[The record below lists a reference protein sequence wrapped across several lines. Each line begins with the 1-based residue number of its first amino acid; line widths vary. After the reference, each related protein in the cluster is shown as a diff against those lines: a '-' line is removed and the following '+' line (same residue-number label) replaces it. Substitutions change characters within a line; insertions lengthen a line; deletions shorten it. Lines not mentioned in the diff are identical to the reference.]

1 MGFFDKALKKVQD
14 VGENIA
20 ASANN
25 VKTVVETS
33 VQDTMEITGLKRQ
46 IRELEK
52 EMDAQYLQIGKKYA
66 EFVADMDDAEPE
78 TAENEAAEATES
90 SEVIDEVKEEAIDEV
105 KAEDV
110 AETVDEAKEEAA
122 DETIDEVKAE
132 DTAET
137 IDEEKEVSEEPAED
151 KVAEESDEDEEPVFD
166 VSDFLTIIKQDQAK
180 KKELENQLAEVEKRA
195 LIYRTNSEF
204 RHIFSELLGNKPH
217 EVLYILR
224 FSLETFAKFRIL
236 CSNSHRTGI
245 QITYA
250 HHHTA
255 KRYKRSCR
263 KSEFFRSQKC
273 RDRHISSAHQFSVC
287 FDLHTFTQSVL
298 DQCLMSLSQTKFP
311 RKSRIVDG
319 TFRSS
324 TGTAVVTGNQNYL
337 CSCFCHTCCY
347 GSDAC
352 F

>member
-78 TAENEAAEATES
+78 TAENEAAEAETTEATES

-105 KAEDV
+105 KAEAA

-122 DETIDEVKAE
+122 AETIDEVKAE

-180 KKELENQLAEVEKRA
+180 KKELENQLAEVEKRPKQN
-195 LIYRTNSEF
+195 T
-204 RHIFSELLGNKPH
+204 LLREKTKAEESFEQEKG
-217 EVLYILR
+217 
-224 FSLETFAKFRIL
+224 
-236 CSNSHRTGI
+236 
-245 QITYA
+245 
-250 HHHTA
+250 
-255 KRYKRSCR
+255 
-263 KSEFFRSQKC
+263 
-273 RDRHISSAHQFSVC
+273 
-287 FDLHTFTQSVL
+287 VL
-298 DQCLMSLSQTKFP
+298 DKALAMEIISKEEYEQKLNIAKKKVENFEEIKKIEQQFEMGIITKEE
-311 RKSRIVDG
+311 KDEKIN
-319 TFRSS
+319 
-324 TGTAVVTGNQNYL
+324 AILN
-337 CSCFCHTCCY
+337 
-347 GSDAC
+347 A
-352 F
+352 

>member
-46 IRELEK
+46 IRKLEK

-78 TAENEAAEATES
+78 TAENEAAEAETTEATES

-105 KAEDV
+105 KAEAA

-122 DETIDEVKAE
+122 AETIDEVKAE

-195 LIYRTNSEF
+195 KQNT
-204 RHIFSELLGNKPH
+204 LLREKTKAEESFEQEKG
-217 EVLYILR
+217 
-224 FSLETFAKFRIL
+224 
-236 CSNSHRTGI
+236 
-245 QITYA
+245 
-250 HHHTA
+250 
-255 KRYKRSCR
+255 
-263 KSEFFRSQKC
+263 
-273 RDRHISSAHQFSVC
+273 
-287 FDLHTFTQSVL
+287 VL
-298 DQCLMSLSQTKFP
+298 DKALAMEIISKEEYEQKLNIAKKKVENFEEIKKIEQQFEMGIITKEE
-311 RKSRIVDG
+311 KDEKIN
-319 TFRSS
+319 
-324 TGTAVVTGNQNYL
+324 AILN
-337 CSCFCHTCCY
+337 
-347 GSDAC
+347 A
-352 F
+352 

>member
-90 SEVIDEVKEEAIDEV
+90 SEVIDEVKAEAAAEAIDEV
-105 KAEDV
+105 KAEAAD
-110 AETVDEAKEEAA
+110 ETVDEAKEEAA
-122 DETIDEVKAE
+122 AETIDEVKAE

-137 IDEEKEVSEEPAED
+137 IDEEKEASEEPAED

-180 KKELENQLAEVEKRA
+180 KKELKNQLAEVEKRA
-195 LIYRTNSEF
+195 KQNT
-204 RHIFSELLGNKPH
+204 LLREKTKAEESFEQEKG
-217 EVLYILR
+217 
-224 FSLETFAKFRIL
+224 
-236 CSNSHRTGI
+236 
-245 QITYA
+245 
-250 HHHTA
+250 
-255 KRYKRSCR
+255 
-263 KSEFFRSQKC
+263 
-273 RDRHISSAHQFSVC
+273 
-287 FDLHTFTQSVL
+287 VL
-298 DQCLMSLSQTKFP
+298 DKALAMEIISKEEYEQKLNIARKKVENFEEIKKIEQQFEMGIITKEE
-311 RKSRIVDG
+311 KDEKIN
-319 TFRSS
+319 
-324 TGTAVVTGNQNYL
+324 AILN
-337 CSCFCHTCCY
+337 
-347 GSDAC
+347 A
-352 F
+352 

>member
-78 TAENEAAEATES
+78 TAENEAAEAETTEATES

-105 KAEDV
+105 KAEAA

-195 LIYRTNSEF
+195 KQNT
-204 RHIFSELLGNKPH
+204 LLREKTKAEESFEQEKG
-217 EVLYILR
+217 
-224 FSLETFAKFRIL
+224 
-236 CSNSHRTGI
+236 
-245 QITYA
+245 
-250 HHHTA
+250 
-255 KRYKRSCR
+255 
-263 KSEFFRSQKC
+263 
-273 RDRHISSAHQFSVC
+273 
-287 FDLHTFTQSVL
+287 VL
-298 DQCLMSLSQTKFP
+298 DKALAMEIISKEEYEQKLNIARKKVENFEEIKKIEQQFEMGIITKEE
-311 RKSRIVDG
+311 KDEIIN
-319 TFRSS
+319 
-324 TGTAVVTGNQNYL
+324 AILN
-337 CSCFCHTCCY
+337 
-347 GSDAC
+347 A
-352 F
+352 

>member
-78 TAENEAAEATES
+78 TAENEAAEAETTEATES

-105 KAEDV
+105 KAEAA
-110 AETVDEAKEEAA
+110 AETVDEAKEEAPA
-122 DETIDEVKAE
+122 ETIDEVKAE

-195 LIYRTNSEF
+195 KQNT
-204 RHIFSELLGNKPH
+204 LLREKTKAEESFEQEKG
-217 EVLYILR
+217 
-224 FSLETFAKFRIL
+224 
-236 CSNSHRTGI
+236 
-245 QITYA
+245 
-250 HHHTA
+250 
-255 KRYKRSCR
+255 
-263 KSEFFRSQKC
+263 
-273 RDRHISSAHQFSVC
+273 
-287 FDLHTFTQSVL
+287 VL
-298 DQCLMSLSQTKFP
+298 DKALAMEIISKEEYEQKLNIARKKVENFEEIKKIEQQFEMGIITKEE
-311 RKSRIVDG
+311 KNEKIN
-319 TFRSS
+319 
-324 TGTAVVTGNQNYL
+324 AILN
-337 CSCFCHTCCY
+337 
-347 GSDAC
+347 A
-352 F
+352 

>member
-78 TAENEAAEATES
+78 TAENEAAEAETTEAETTEATES

-105 KAEDV
+105 KAEAA

-122 DETIDEVKAE
+122 AETIDEVKAE

-195 LIYRTNSEF
+195 KQNT
-204 RHIFSELLGNKPH
+204 LLREKTKAEESFEQEKG
-217 EVLYILR
+217 
-224 FSLETFAKFRIL
+224 
-236 CSNSHRTGI
+236 
-245 QITYA
+245 
-250 HHHTA
+250 
-255 KRYKRSCR
+255 
-263 KSEFFRSQKC
+263 
-273 RDRHISSAHQFSVC
+273 
-287 FDLHTFTQSVL
+287 VL
-298 DQCLMSLSQTKFP
+298 DKALAMEIISKEEYEQKLNIARKKVENFEEIKKIEQQFEMGIITKEE
-311 RKSRIVDG
+311 KDEKIN
-319 TFRSS
+319 
-324 TGTAVVTGNQNYL
+324 AIL
-337 CSCFCHTCCY
+337 K
-347 GSDAC
+347 A
-352 F
+352 

>member
-78 TAENEAAEATES
+78 TAENEAAEAETTEATEP

-105 KAEDV
+105 KAEAA

-137 IDEEKEVSEEPAED
+137 IDEAKEVSEEPAED

-195 LIYRTNSEF
+195 KQNT
-204 RHIFSELLGNKPH
+204 LLREKTKAEESFEQEKG
-217 EVLYILR
+217 
-224 FSLETFAKFRIL
+224 
-236 CSNSHRTGI
+236 
-245 QITYA
+245 
-250 HHHTA
+250 
-255 KRYKRSCR
+255 
-263 KSEFFRSQKC
+263 
-273 RDRHISSAHQFSVC
+273 
-287 FDLHTFTQSVL
+287 VL
-298 DQCLMSLSQTKFP
+298 DKALAMEIISKEEYEQKLNIARKKVENFEEIKKIEQQFEMGIITKEE
-311 RKSRIVDG
+311 KDEKIN
-319 TFRSS
+319 
-324 TGTAVVTGNQNYL
+324 AILN
-337 CSCFCHTCCY
+337 
-347 GSDAC
+347 A
-352 F
+352 

>member
-78 TAENEAAEATES
+78 TAENEAAEAETTEATES

-105 KAEDV
+105 KAEAA
-110 AETVDEAKEEAA
+110 AETVDEVKEEAPA
-122 DETIDEVKAE
+122 ETIDEVKAE

-195 LIYRTNSEF
+195 KQNT
-204 RHIFSELLGNKPH
+204 LLREKTKAEESFEQEKG
-217 EVLYILR
+217 
-224 FSLETFAKFRIL
+224 
-236 CSNSHRTGI
+236 
-245 QITYA
+245 
-250 HHHTA
+250 
-255 KRYKRSCR
+255 
-263 KSEFFRSQKC
+263 
-273 RDRHISSAHQFSVC
+273 
-287 FDLHTFTQSVL
+287 VL
-298 DQCLMSLSQTKFP
+298 DKALAMEIISKEEYEQKLNIARKKVENFEEIKKIEQQFEMGIITKEE
-311 RKSRIVDG
+311 KNEKIN
-319 TFRSS
+319 
-324 TGTAVVTGNQNYL
+324 AILN
-337 CSCFCHTCCY
+337 
-347 GSDAC
+347 A
-352 F
+352 

>member
-20 ASANN
+20 ASASN

-90 SEVIDEVKEEAIDEV
+90 SEVIDEVKAEAAAEAIDEV

-132 DTAET
+132 DTVET
-137 IDEEKEVSEEPAED
+137 INEEKEVSKEPAED

-195 LIYRTNSEF
+195 KQNT
-204 RHIFSELLGNKPH
+204 LLREK
-217 EVLYILR
+217 
-224 FSLETFAKFRIL
+224 TKAKESFEQEK
-236 CSNSHRTGI
+236 G
-245 QITYA
+245 
-250 HHHTA
+250 
-255 KRYKRSCR
+255 
-263 KSEFFRSQKC
+263 
-273 RDRHISSAHQFSVC
+273 
-287 FDLHTFTQSVL
+287 VL
-298 DQCLMSLSQTKFP
+298 DKALAMEIISKEEYEQKLNIAKKKVENFEEIKKIEQQFEMGIITKEE
-311 RKSRIVDG
+311 KDEKIN
-319 TFRSS
+319 
-324 TGTAVVTGNQNYL
+324 AILN
-337 CSCFCHTCCY
+337 
-347 GSDAC
+347 A
-352 F
+352 

>member
-52 EMDAQYLQIGKKYA
+52 RRDAQYLQIGKKYA

-78 TAENEAAEATES
+78 TAENEAAEAETTEATES

-105 KAEDV
+105 KAEAA

-195 LIYRTNSEF
+195 KQNT
-204 RHIFSELLGNKPH
+204 LLREKTKAEESFEQEKG
-217 EVLYILR
+217 
-224 FSLETFAKFRIL
+224 
-236 CSNSHRTGI
+236 
-245 QITYA
+245 
-250 HHHTA
+250 
-255 KRYKRSCR
+255 
-263 KSEFFRSQKC
+263 
-273 RDRHISSAHQFSVC
+273 
-287 FDLHTFTQSVL
+287 VL
-298 DQCLMSLSQTKFP
+298 DKALAMEIISKEEYEQKLNIARKKVENFEEIKKIEQQFEMGIITKEE
-311 RKSRIVDG
+311 KDEKIN
-319 TFRSS
+319 
-324 TGTAVVTGNQNYL
+324 AILN
-337 CSCFCHTCCY
+337 
-347 GSDAC
+347 A
-352 F
+352 

>member
-78 TAENEAAEATES
+78 TAENEAAEAETTEATES

-105 KAEDV
+105 KAEAA

-122 DETIDEVKAE
+122 AETIDEVKAE

-195 LIYRTNSEF
+195 KQNTLF
-204 RHIFSELLGNKPH
+204 REKTKAEESFEQEKG
-217 EVLYILR
+217 
-224 FSLETFAKFRIL
+224 
-236 CSNSHRTGI
+236 
-245 QITYA
+245 
-250 HHHTA
+250 
-255 KRYKRSCR
+255 
-263 KSEFFRSQKC
+263 
-273 RDRHISSAHQFSVC
+273 
-287 FDLHTFTQSVL
+287 VL
-298 DQCLMSLSQTKFP
+298 DKALAMEIISKEEYEQKLNIAKKKVENFEEIKKIEQQFEMGIITKEE
-311 RKSRIVDG
+311 KDEKIN
-319 TFRSS
+319 
-324 TGTAVVTGNQNYL
+324 AILN
-337 CSCFCHTCCY
+337 
-347 GSDAC
+347 A
-352 F
+352 

>member
-52 EMDAQYLQIGKKYA
+52 EMDAQYLQIGKNYA

-78 TAENEAAEATES
+78 TAENEAAEAETTEATES

-105 KAEDV
+105 KAEAA

-122 DETIDEVKAE
+122 AETIDEVKAE

-195 LIYRTNSEF
+195 KQNT
-204 RHIFSELLGNKPH
+204 LLREKTKAEESFEQEKG
-217 EVLYILR
+217 
-224 FSLETFAKFRIL
+224 
-236 CSNSHRTGI
+236 
-245 QITYA
+245 
-250 HHHTA
+250 
-255 KRYKRSCR
+255 
-263 KSEFFRSQKC
+263 
-273 RDRHISSAHQFSVC
+273 
-287 FDLHTFTQSVL
+287 VL
-298 DQCLMSLSQTKFP
+298 DKALAMEIISKEEYEQKLNIAKKKVENFEEIKKIEQQFEMGIITKEE
-311 RKSRIVDG
+311 KDEKIN
-319 TFRSS
+319 
-324 TGTAVVTGNQNYL
+324 AILN
-337 CSCFCHTCCY
+337 
-347 GSDAC
+347 A
-352 F
+352 

>member
-78 TAENEAAEATES
+78 TAENEAAEAETTEATES

-105 KAEDV
+105 KAEV
-110 AETVDEAKEEAA
+110 AA

-195 LIYRTNSEF
+195 KQNT
-204 RHIFSELLGNKPH
+204 LLREKTKAEESFEQEKG
-217 EVLYILR
+217 
-224 FSLETFAKFRIL
+224 
-236 CSNSHRTGI
+236 
-245 QITYA
+245 
-250 HHHTA
+250 
-255 KRYKRSCR
+255 
-263 KSEFFRSQKC
+263 
-273 RDRHISSAHQFSVC
+273 
-287 FDLHTFTQSVL
+287 VL
-298 DQCLMSLSQTKFP
+298 DKALAMEIISKEEYEQKLNIARKKVENFEEIKKIEQQFEMGIITKEE
-311 RKSRIVDG
+311 KDEKIN
-319 TFRSS
+319 
-324 TGTAVVTGNQNYL
+324 AILN
-337 CSCFCHTCCY
+337 
-347 GSDAC
+347 A
-352 F
+352 

>member
-78 TAENEAAEATES
+78 TAENEATEAETTEATES
-90 SEVIDEVKEEAIDEV
+90 SEVIDEVKAEAAEAIDEV

-195 LIYRTNSEF
+195 NQNT
-204 RHIFSELLGNKPH
+204 LLREKTKAEESFEQEKG
-217 EVLYILR
+217 
-224 FSLETFAKFRIL
+224 
-236 CSNSHRTGI
+236 
-245 QITYA
+245 
-250 HHHTA
+250 
-255 KRYKRSCR
+255 
-263 KSEFFRSQKC
+263 
-273 RDRHISSAHQFSVC
+273 
-287 FDLHTFTQSVL
+287 VL
-298 DQCLMSLSQTKFP
+298 DKALAMEIISKEEYEQKLNIARKKVENFEEIKKIEQQFEMGIITKEE
-311 RKSRIVDG
+311 KDEKIN
-319 TFRSS
+319 
-324 TGTAVVTGNQNYL
+324 AILN
-337 CSCFCHTCCY
+337 
-347 GSDAC
+347 A
-352 F
+352 

>member
-78 TAENEAAEATES
+78 TAENEAAEAETTEATES
-90 SEVIDEVKEEAIDEV
+90 SEVIDEVKAEAAEAIDEV

-110 AETVDEAKEEAA
+110 DEWVDVVIVEGPAESIDDVIGLDPAETF
-122 DETIDEVKAE
+122 
-132 DTAET
+132 
-137 IDEEKEVSEEPAED
+137 DEEYEASEEPAED

-195 LIYRTNSEF
+195 KQNT
-204 RHIFSELLGNKPH
+204 LLREKTKAEESFEQEKG
-217 EVLYILR
+217 
-224 FSLETFAKFRIL
+224 
-236 CSNSHRTGI
+236 
-245 QITYA
+245 
-250 HHHTA
+250 
-255 KRYKRSCR
+255 
-263 KSEFFRSQKC
+263 
-273 RDRHISSAHQFSVC
+273 
-287 FDLHTFTQSVL
+287 VL
-298 DQCLMSLSQTKFP
+298 DKALAMEIISKEEYEQKLNIARKKVENFEEIKKIEQQFEMGIITKEE
-311 RKSRIVDG
+311 KDEKIN
-319 TFRSS
+319 
-324 TGTAVVTGNQNYL
+324 AILN
-337 CSCFCHTCCY
+337 
-347 GSDAC
+347 A
-352 F
+352 

>member
-78 TAENEAAEATES
+78 TAENEAAEAETTEATES
-90 SEVIDEVKEEAIDEV
+90 SEVIDEVKAEAAEAIDEV

-137 IDEEKEVSEEPAED
+137 IDEEKEVSEEP
-151 KVAEESDEDEEPVFD
+151 VFD

-195 LIYRTNSEF
+195 KQNT
-204 RHIFSELLGNKPH
+204 LLREKTKAEESFEQEKG
-217 EVLYILR
+217 
-224 FSLETFAKFRIL
+224 
-236 CSNSHRTGI
+236 
-245 QITYA
+245 
-250 HHHTA
+250 
-255 KRYKRSCR
+255 
-263 KSEFFRSQKC
+263 
-273 RDRHISSAHQFSVC
+273 
-287 FDLHTFTQSVL
+287 VL
-298 DQCLMSLSQTKFP
+298 DKALAMEIISKEEYEQKLNIARKKVENFEEIKKIEQQFEMGIITKEE
-311 RKSRIVDG
+311 KDEKIN
-319 TFRSS
+319 
-324 TGTAVVTGNQNYL
+324 AILN
-337 CSCFCHTCCY
+337 
-347 GSDAC
+347 A
-352 F
+352 

>member
-78 TAENEAAEATES
+78 TAENEAAEAETTEATEP

-105 KAEDV
+105 KAEAA

-122 DETIDEVKAE
+122 
-132 DTAET
+132 
-137 IDEEKEVSEEPAED
+137 
-151 KVAEESDEDEEPVFD
+151 DEDEEPVFD

-195 LIYRTNSEF
+195 KQNT
-204 RHIFSELLGNKPH
+204 LLREKTKAEESFEQEKG
-217 EVLYILR
+217 
-224 FSLETFAKFRIL
+224 
-236 CSNSHRTGI
+236 
-245 QITYA
+245 
-250 HHHTA
+250 
-255 KRYKRSCR
+255 
-263 KSEFFRSQKC
+263 
-273 RDRHISSAHQFSVC
+273 
-287 FDLHTFTQSVL
+287 VL
-298 DQCLMSLSQTKFP
+298 DKALAMEIISKEEYEQKLNIARKKVENFEEIKKIEQQFEMGIITKEE
-311 RKSRIVDG
+311 KDEKIN
-319 TFRSS
+319 
-324 TGTAVVTGNQNYL
+324 AILN
-337 CSCFCHTCCY
+337 
-347 GSDAC
+347 A
-352 F
+352 

>member
-105 KAEDV
+105 KAED
-110 AETVDEAKEEAA
+110 
-122 DETIDEVKAE
+122 
-132 DTAET
+132 TAET
-137 IDEEKEVSEEPAED
+137 IDEEKEVFEEPAED

-195 LIYRTNSEF
+195 KQNT
-204 RHIFSELLGNKPH
+204 LLREKTKAEESFEQEKG
-217 EVLYILR
+217 
-224 FSLETFAKFRIL
+224 
-236 CSNSHRTGI
+236 
-245 QITYA
+245 
-250 HHHTA
+250 
-255 KRYKRSCR
+255 
-263 KSEFFRSQKC
+263 
-273 RDRHISSAHQFSVC
+273 
-287 FDLHTFTQSVL
+287 VL
-298 DQCLMSLSQTKFP
+298 DKALAMEIISKEEYEQKLNIARKKVENFEEIKKIEQQFEMGIITKEE
-311 RKSRIVDG
+311 KDEKIN
-319 TFRSS
+319 
-324 TGTAVVTGNQNYL
+324 AILN
-337 CSCFCHTCCY
+337 
-347 GSDAC
+347 A
-352 F
+352 

>member
-137 IDEEKEVSEEPAED
+137 IDEEKEVFKEPAED

-195 LIYRTNSEF
+195 KQNT
-204 RHIFSELLGNKPH
+204 LLREKTKAEESFEQEKG
-217 EVLYILR
+217 
-224 FSLETFAKFRIL
+224 
-236 CSNSHRTGI
+236 
-245 QITYA
+245 
-250 HHHTA
+250 
-255 KRYKRSCR
+255 
-263 KSEFFRSQKC
+263 
-273 RDRHISSAHQFSVC
+273 
-287 FDLHTFTQSVL
+287 VL
-298 DQCLMSLSQTKFP
+298 DKALAMEIISKEEYEQKLNIARKKVENFEKIKKIEQQFEMGIITKEE
-311 RKSRIVDG
+311 KDEKIN
-319 TFRSS
+319 
-324 TGTAVVTGNQNYL
+324 AILN
-337 CSCFCHTCCY
+337 
-347 GSDAC
+347 A
-352 F
+352 

>member
-78 TAENEAAEATES
+78 TAENEAAEAETTEETES
-90 SEVIDEVKEEAIDEV
+90 SEVIDEVKKEAIDEV
-105 KAEDV
+105 KAEAA

-195 LIYRTNSEF
+195 KQNT
-204 RHIFSELLGNKPH
+204 LLREKTKAEESFEQEKG
-217 EVLYILR
+217 
-224 FSLETFAKFRIL
+224 
-236 CSNSHRTGI
+236 
-245 QITYA
+245 
-250 HHHTA
+250 
-255 KRYKRSCR
+255 
-263 KSEFFRSQKC
+263 
-273 RDRHISSAHQFSVC
+273 
-287 FDLHTFTQSVL
+287 VL
-298 DQCLMSLSQTKFP
+298 DKALAMEIISKEEYEQKLNIARKKVENFEEIKKIEQQFEMGIITKEE
-311 RKSRIVDG
+311 KDEKIN
-319 TFRSS
+319 
-324 TGTAVVTGNQNYL
+324 AILN
-337 CSCFCHTCCY
+337 
-347 GSDAC
+347 A
-352 F
+352 

>member
-33 VQDTMEITGLKRQ
+33 VQDTMEITALKRQ

-78 TAENEAAEATES
+78 TAENEAAEAETTEATEP

-105 KAEDV
+105 KAEAA

-195 LIYRTNSEF
+195 KQNT
-204 RHIFSELLGNKPH
+204 LLREKTKAEESFEQEKG
-217 EVLYILR
+217 
-224 FSLETFAKFRIL
+224 
-236 CSNSHRTGI
+236 
-245 QITYA
+245 
-250 HHHTA
+250 
-255 KRYKRSCR
+255 
-263 KSEFFRSQKC
+263 
-273 RDRHISSAHQFSVC
+273 
-287 FDLHTFTQSVL
+287 VL
-298 DQCLMSLSQTKFP
+298 DKALAMEIISKEEYEQKLNIARKKVENFEEIKKIEQQFEMGIITKEE
-311 RKSRIVDG
+311 KDEKIN
-319 TFRSS
+319 
-324 TGTAVVTGNQNYL
+324 AILN
-337 CSCFCHTCCY
+337 
-347 GSDAC
+347 A
-352 F
+352 

>member
-78 TAENEAAEATES
+78 TAENEAAEAETTEAETTEATES

-105 KAEDV
+105 KAEAA

-122 DETIDEVKAE
+122 AETIDEVKAE

-151 KVAEESDEDEEPVFD
+151 KVAEESDEDEGPVFD

-195 LIYRTNSEF
+195 KQNT
-204 RHIFSELLGNKPH
+204 LLREKTKAEESFEQEKG
-217 EVLYILR
+217 
-224 FSLETFAKFRIL
+224 
-236 CSNSHRTGI
+236 
-245 QITYA
+245 
-250 HHHTA
+250 
-255 KRYKRSCR
+255 
-263 KSEFFRSQKC
+263 
-273 RDRHISSAHQFSVC
+273 
-287 FDLHTFTQSVL
+287 VL
-298 DQCLMSLSQTKFP
+298 DKALAMEIISKEEYEQKLNIAKKKVENFEEIKKIEQQFEMGIITKEE
-311 RKSRIVDG
+311 KDEKIN
-319 TFRSS
+319 
-324 TGTAVVTGNQNYL
+324 AILN
-337 CSCFCHTCCY
+337 
-347 GSDAC
+347 A
-352 F
+352 

>member
-78 TAENEAAEATES
+78 TAENEAAEAETNEATEP

-105 KAEDV
+105 KAEAA

-122 DETIDEVKAE
+122 DEAIDEVKAE

-137 IDEEKEVSEEPAED
+137 IDEEKEASEEPAED

-195 LIYRTNSEF
+195 KQNT
-204 RHIFSELLGNKPH
+204 LLREKTKAEESFEQEKG
-217 EVLYILR
+217 
-224 FSLETFAKFRIL
+224 
-236 CSNSHRTGI
+236 
-245 QITYA
+245 
-250 HHHTA
+250 
-255 KRYKRSCR
+255 
-263 KSEFFRSQKC
+263 
-273 RDRHISSAHQFSVC
+273 
-287 FDLHTFTQSVL
+287 VL
-298 DQCLMSLSQTKFP
+298 DKALAMEIISKEEYEQKLNIAKKKVENFEEIKKIEQQFEMGIITKEE
-311 RKSRIVDG
+311 KDEKIN
-319 TFRSS
+319 
-324 TGTAVVTGNQNYL
+324 AILN
-337 CSCFCHTCCY
+337 
-347 GSDAC
+347 A
-352 F
+352 

>member
-78 TAENEAAEATES
+78 TAENEAAEAETTEAETTEATES

-105 KAEDV
+105 KAEAA

-122 DETIDEVKAE
+122 
-132 DTAET
+132 
-137 IDEEKEVSEEPAED
+137 
-151 KVAEESDEDEEPVFD
+151 DEDEEPVFD
-166 VSDFLTIIKQDQAK
+166 VSDFLTIIKQDQAR

-195 LIYRTNSEF
+195 KQNT
-204 RHIFSELLGNKPH
+204 LLREKTKAEESFEQEKG
-217 EVLYILR
+217 
-224 FSLETFAKFRIL
+224 
-236 CSNSHRTGI
+236 
-245 QITYA
+245 
-250 HHHTA
+250 
-255 KRYKRSCR
+255 
-263 KSEFFRSQKC
+263 
-273 RDRHISSAHQFSVC
+273 
-287 FDLHTFTQSVL
+287 VL
-298 DQCLMSLSQTKFP
+298 DKALAMEIISKEEYEQKLNIARKKVENFEEIKKIEQQFEMGIITKEE
-311 RKSRIVDG
+311 KDEKIN
-319 TFRSS
+319 
-324 TGTAVVTGNQNYL
+324 AILN
-337 CSCFCHTCCY
+337 
-347 GSDAC
+347 A
-352 F
+352 

>member
-105 KAEDV
+105 KAEAAD
-110 AETVDEAKEEAA
+110 ETVDEAKEEAA
-122 DETIDEVKAE
+122 
-132 DTAET
+132 
-137 IDEEKEVSEEPAED
+137 
-151 KVAEESDEDEEPVFD
+151 DEDEEPVFD

-195 LIYRTNSEF
+195 KQNT
-204 RHIFSELLGNKPH
+204 LLREKTKAEESFEQEKG
-217 EVLYILR
+217 
-224 FSLETFAKFRIL
+224 
-236 CSNSHRTGI
+236 
-245 QITYA
+245 
-250 HHHTA
+250 
-255 KRYKRSCR
+255 
-263 KSEFFRSQKC
+263 
-273 RDRHISSAHQFSVC
+273 
-287 FDLHTFTQSVL
+287 VL
-298 DQCLMSLSQTKFP
+298 DKALAMEIISKEEYEQKLNIARKKVENFEEIKKIEQQFEMGIITKEE
-311 RKSRIVDG
+311 KD
-319 TFRSS
+319 
-324 TGTAVVTGNQNYL
+324 
-337 CSCFCHTCCY
+337 
-347 GSDAC
+347 
-352 F
+352 

>member
-78 TAENEAAEATES
+78 TAENEAAEAETTEATES

-105 KAEDV
+105 KAEAA
-110 AETVDEAKEEAA
+110 AETVDEAKEEAPA
-122 DETIDEVKAE
+122 ETIDEVKAE

-151 KVAEESDEDEEPVFD
+151 KVAVESDEDEEPVFD

-195 LIYRTNSEF
+195 KQNT
-204 RHIFSELLGNKPH
+204 LLREKTKAEESFEQEKG
-217 EVLYILR
+217 
-224 FSLETFAKFRIL
+224 
-236 CSNSHRTGI
+236 
-245 QITYA
+245 
-250 HHHTA
+250 
-255 KRYKRSCR
+255 
-263 KSEFFRSQKC
+263 
-273 RDRHISSAHQFSVC
+273 
-287 FDLHTFTQSVL
+287 VL
-298 DQCLMSLSQTKFP
+298 DKALAMEIISKEEYEQKLNIARKKVENFEEIKKIEQQFEMGIITKEE
-311 RKSRIVDG
+311 KDEKIN
-319 TFRSS
+319 
-324 TGTAVVTGNQNYL
+324 AILN
-337 CSCFCHTCCY
+337 
-347 GSDAC
+347 A
-352 F
+352 

>member
-78 TAENEAAEATES
+78 TAENEAAEAETTEATES
-90 SEVIDEVKEEAIDEV
+90 SEVIDEVKAEAAAEAIDEV
-105 KAEDV
+105 KAEAAD
-110 AETVDEAKEEAA
+110 ETVDEAKEEAA
-122 DETIDEVKAE
+122 NETIDEVKAE

-137 IDEEKEVSEEPAED
+137 IDEEKEVS
-151 KVAEESDEDEEPVFD
+151 VFD

-195 LIYRTNSEF
+195 KQNT
-204 RHIFSELLGNKPH
+204 LLREKTKAEESFEQEKG
-217 EVLYILR
+217 
-224 FSLETFAKFRIL
+224 
-236 CSNSHRTGI
+236 
-245 QITYA
+245 
-250 HHHTA
+250 
-255 KRYKRSCR
+255 
-263 KSEFFRSQKC
+263 
-273 RDRHISSAHQFSVC
+273 
-287 FDLHTFTQSVL
+287 VL
-298 DQCLMSLSQTKFP
+298 DKALAMEIISKEEYEQKLNIARKKVENFEEIKKIEQQFEMGIITKEE
-311 RKSRIVDG
+311 KDEKIN
-319 TFRSS
+319 
-324 TGTAVVTGNQNYL
+324 AILN
-337 CSCFCHTCCY
+337 
-347 GSDAC
+347 A
-352 F
+352 

>member
-78 TAENEAAEATES
+78 TAENEAAEAETTEATES

-105 KAEDV
+105 KAEAA

-122 DETIDEVKAE
+122 AETIDEVKAE

-151 KVAEESDEDEEPVFD
+151 KVAEESDEDEVPVFD

-195 LIYRTNSEF
+195 KQNT
-204 RHIFSELLGNKPH
+204 LLREKTKAEESFEQEKG
-217 EVLYILR
+217 
-224 FSLETFAKFRIL
+224 
-236 CSNSHRTGI
+236 
-245 QITYA
+245 
-250 HHHTA
+250 
-255 KRYKRSCR
+255 
-263 KSEFFRSQKC
+263 
-273 RDRHISSAHQFSVC
+273 
-287 FDLHTFTQSVL
+287 VL
-298 DQCLMSLSQTKFP
+298 DKALAMEIISKEEYEQKLNIAKKKVENFEEIKKIEQQFEMGIITKEE
-311 RKSRIVDG
+311 KDEKIN
-319 TFRSS
+319 
-324 TGTAVVTGNQNYL
+324 AILN
-337 CSCFCHTCCY
+337 
-347 GSDAC
+347 A
-352 F
+352 

>member
-78 TAENEAAEATES
+78 TAENEAAEAETTEAETTEATES

-105 KAEDV
+105 KAEAA

-122 DETIDEVKAE
+122 AETIDEVKAE

-137 IDEEKEVSEEPAED
+137 IDEEKEVSKEPAED

-195 LIYRTNSEF
+195 KQNT
-204 RHIFSELLGNKPH
+204 LLREKTKAEESFEQEKG
-217 EVLYILR
+217 
-224 FSLETFAKFRIL
+224 
-236 CSNSHRTGI
+236 
-245 QITYA
+245 
-250 HHHTA
+250 
-255 KRYKRSCR
+255 
-263 KSEFFRSQKC
+263 
-273 RDRHISSAHQFSVC
+273 
-287 FDLHTFTQSVL
+287 VL
-298 DQCLMSLSQTKFP
+298 DKALAMEIISKEEYEQKLNIARKKVENFEEIKKIEQQFEMGIVTKEE
-311 RKSRIVDG
+311 KDEKIN
-319 TFRSS
+319 
-324 TGTAVVTGNQNYL
+324 AILN
-337 CSCFCHTCCY
+337 
-347 GSDAC
+347 A
-352 F
+352 

>member
-78 TAENEAAEATES
+78 TAENETAEAETTEATES
-90 SEVIDEVKEEAIDEV
+90 SEVIDEVKAEAAD
-105 KAEDV
+105 
-110 AETVDEAKEEAA
+110 ETVDEAKEEAA
-122 DETIDEVKAE
+122 NETIDEVKAE

-137 IDEEKEVSEEPAED
+137 IDEEKEVS
-151 KVAEESDEDEEPVFD
+151 EEPVFD

-195 LIYRTNSEF
+195 KQNT
-204 RHIFSELLGNKPH
+204 LLREKTKAEESFEQEKG
-217 EVLYILR
+217 
-224 FSLETFAKFRIL
+224 
-236 CSNSHRTGI
+236 
-245 QITYA
+245 
-250 HHHTA
+250 
-255 KRYKRSCR
+255 
-263 KSEFFRSQKC
+263 
-273 RDRHISSAHQFSVC
+273 
-287 FDLHTFTQSVL
+287 VL
-298 DQCLMSLSQTKFP
+298 DKALAMEIISKEEYEQKLNIARKKVENFEEIKKIEQQFEMGIITKEE
-311 RKSRIVDG
+311 KDEKIN
-319 TFRSS
+319 
-324 TGTAVVTGNQNYL
+324 AILN
-337 CSCFCHTCCY
+337 
-347 GSDAC
+347 A
-352 F
+352 

>member
-20 ASANN
+20 ASTNN

-78 TAENEAAEATES
+78 TAENEAAEAETTEATES
-90 SEVIDEVKEEAIDEV
+90 SEVIDEVKAEAAAEAIDEV
-105 KAEDV
+105 KAED
-110 AETVDEAKEEAA
+110 ADETVDEAKEEAPA
-122 DETIDEVKAE
+122 ETIDEVKAE

-137 IDEEKEVSEEPAED
+137 IDEEKEASEEPAED

-195 LIYRTNSEF
+195 KQNT
-204 RHIFSELLGNKPH
+204 LLREKTKAEESFEQEKG
-217 EVLYILR
+217 
-224 FSLETFAKFRIL
+224 
-236 CSNSHRTGI
+236 
-245 QITYA
+245 
-250 HHHTA
+250 
-255 KRYKRSCR
+255 
-263 KSEFFRSQKC
+263 
-273 RDRHISSAHQFSVC
+273 
-287 FDLHTFTQSVL
+287 VL
-298 DQCLMSLSQTKFP
+298 DKALAMEIISKEEYEQKLNIARKKVENFEEIKKIEQQFEMGIITKEE
-311 RKSRIVDG
+311 KDEKIN
-319 TFRSS
+319 
-324 TGTAVVTGNQNYL
+324 AILN
-337 CSCFCHTCCY
+337 
-347 GSDAC
+347 A
-352 F
+352 